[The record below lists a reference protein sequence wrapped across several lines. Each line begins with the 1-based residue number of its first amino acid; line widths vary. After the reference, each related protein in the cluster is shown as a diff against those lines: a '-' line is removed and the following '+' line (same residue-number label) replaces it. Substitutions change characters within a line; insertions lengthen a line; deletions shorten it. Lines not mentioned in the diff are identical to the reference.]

1 MPKTRI
7 QKENEVKKMAEGFSQ
22 AKAVVLTSCDG
33 LKVSASN
40 ELRNLLRAQGVQFVA
55 GKKTLIKRAAAE
67 FAPEISPEIDSA
79 QGGLAMAFG
88 SDEVAPAKI
97 LVDFAKGKEM
107 KIYGGLLEGKF
118 ITAAKVKELAGL
130 PSKLELIALTVRT
143 IKAPLNGFAN
153 VLAGNLRGLVNV
165 LNAVKE
171 SKN

>member
-1 MPKTRI
+1 
-7 QKENEVKKMAEGFSQ
+7 
-22 AKAVVLTSCDG
+22 
-33 LKVSASN
+33 
-40 ELRNLLRAQGVQFVA
+40 
-55 GKKTLIKRAAAE
+55 
-67 FAPEISPEIDSA
+67 
-79 QGGLAMAFG
+79 MAFG

-143 IKAPLNGFAN
+143 IQAPISGFVN

-165 LNAVKE
+165 LKAVKE
-171 SKN
+171 SKS